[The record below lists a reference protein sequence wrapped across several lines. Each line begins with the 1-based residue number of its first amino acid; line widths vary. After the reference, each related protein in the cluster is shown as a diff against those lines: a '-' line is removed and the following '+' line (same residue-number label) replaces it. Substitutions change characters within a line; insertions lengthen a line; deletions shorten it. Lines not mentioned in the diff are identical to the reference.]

1 MLLLSSLSL
10 FINAVQNL
18 NVYVFITDRN
28 TRVQTRIN
36 VSILV
41 YMGKICYFTKVT
53 AKKIIK
59 VKVFKVDIFPRARL
73 KECW

>member
-1 MLLLSSLSL
+1 MLLLSSLSFL
-10 FINAVQNL
+10 INAVL
-18 NVYVFITDRN
+18 YLLYVYIFIKYQN

-41 YMGKICYFTKVT
+41 YMGLGCYLTKVK

-59 VKVFKVDIFPRARL
+59 LFNVGGFPRAKL
-73 KECW
+73 KEHW

>member
-10 FINAVQNL
+10 LINAVQNL
-18 NVYVFITDRN
+18 NVYIFITDRN

-41 YMGKICYFTKVT
+41 YMGYK
-53 AKKIIK
+53 
-59 VKVFKVDIFPRARL
+59 L
-73 KECW
+73 

>member
-10 FINAVQNL
+10 LINSVKNL
-18 NVYVFITDRN
+18 NVYIFITDRN

-53 AKKIIK
+53 AKK
-59 VKVFKVDIFPRARL
+59 L
-73 KECW
+73 